1 MAEIHQRGDAETGI
15 GDTTRNDRR
24 KMTEIRLD
32 IDGDAVER
40 HPPLQ
45 SHADRGDLVLIAL
58 TLVRSLDP
66 DTDPILAP
74 FAANVEGG
82 KGADDPFLESRD
94 IGADIRA
101 ALLEVEHH
109 IGHTLAGSVIG
120 YLAAASG
127 RKQGEAGRE
136 QIAGL

>member
-1 MAEIHQRGDAETGI
+1 MTGPGPCWRKRGAGESVPGLPMVFGRGSGRRIWLVRFERAENLLKGLVQRDVHVSQPDGMAEIHQRGDAETGI
-15 GDTTRNDRR
+15 GDATRNDRR

-66 DTDPILAP
+66 DTDP
-74 FAANVEGG
+74 
-82 KGADDPFLESRD
+82 
-94 IGADIRA
+94 
-101 ALLEVEHH
+101 
-109 IGHTLAGSVIG
+109 
-120 YLAAASG
+120 
-127 RKQGEAGRE
+127 
-136 QIAGL
+136 